1 MTSTRPLLATA
12 TLLLAVPFAF
22 AFPLAALAQSA
33 ASGASAPDQGGRH
46 HHGPPPE
53 AIAACQG
60 KAIGT
65 QASFTDRAGRTISG
79 ACTQMGDVVA
89 VPPPAH
95 RQGERGGDG
104 SPPQQ

>member
-1 MTSTRPLLATA
+1 MNAIRRNLSATAVMLLA
-12 TLLLAVPFAF
+12 L
-22 AFPLAALAQSA
+22 PLAALAQSD
-33 ASGASAPDQGGRH
+33 SGNPPPDQGGK

-53 AIAACQG
+53 AIAACKG

-95 RQGERGGDG
+95 GDHDGPPPRQ
-104 SPPQQ
+104 Q